1 MNNQEPFSL
10 EITNASPTAKK
21 FYLSQGLLYTR
32 GFETAGQ
39 LRTGSFPAIGEGST
53 RSLHARTSNPI
64 SIEQFIAYMQNN
76 PTYMYQIQ
84 ATSSAPN
91 AQLGGI
97 VQIQRQGM
105 IKNSSPTI
113 IPNRQMASGN
123 QFNLQFQT
131 YKAPKMFSAEDVAIV
146 SVAGNSTLSLYLYPM
161 VSKSNSAELMAG
173 FIGPV
178 QCIQPQCL
186 VAPCPQI
193 CTPSNPVPGM
203 ANPTEVKK
211 YRFKNSISAR
221 GSAANNPGL
230 MLTKD
235 FLTGGIFDGIASPPC
250 SGYDVRC
257 AAPTVTIRT
266 TGGTDDTDKPY
277 SGASEFKVNADLVEE
292 VKVKQAGMG
301 SNSIMPLVFIGAFL
315 ILIMFI
321 INSD

>member
-10 EITNASPTAKK
+10 EITNTSPTAKK

-39 LRTGSFPAIGEGST
+39 LRTGSFPAIGEGAT
-53 RSLHARTSNPI
+53 KSLHASTSNPI
-64 SIEQFIAYMQNN
+64 SIEQFIAYLQNN

-113 IPNRQMASGN
+113 MPNRQMANGN

-131 YKAPKMFSAEDVAIV
+131 YKAPKMFSAEDVAII

-161 VSKSNSAELMAG
+161 VSKSNSAELMMG
-173 FIGPV
+173 FLGPQ

-193 CTPSNPVPGM
+193 CTPAPNLAPEQSD
-203 ANPTEVKK
+203 VKT
-211 YRFKNSISAR
+211 YRFKNGISAR
-221 GSAANNPGL
+221 GQGAGFPL
-230 MLTKD
+230 TMLTKD
-235 FLTGGIFDGIASPPC
+235 FNKGEVFTGIASAKCVPSPT
-250 SGYDVRC
+250 VRC

-266 TGGTDDTDKPY
+266 TGGTDDSGKPY
-277 SGASEFKVNADLVEE
+277 TGASEFTVNADLVEE
-292 VKVKQAGMG
+292 VKVNQAGMG
-301 SNSIMPLVFIGAFL
+301 SGSIMPLVLIGAFL
-315 ILIMFI
+315 IFIMFI